1 MIEIARP
8 WMFALLV
15 ALPLLWLG
23 MRRSIAAWT
32 PPQRRI
38 CTAVRILLLAL
49 IVLALAGLRV
59 LRPSAETSVLF
70 VVDGSA
76 SVSPEAANSAREFV
90 AKALASKGRG
100 DSSGVIG
107 FSEKATL
114 WQPPAETAPLADWP
128 ILESRKATD
137 IGAALDFASALFPSD
152 QARRIILLS
161 DGNDTT
167 GRGWR
172 TAFSIGDRS
181 VDGPAAQFAEAR
193 SARRTRGNPA
203 SFEARRAV

>member
-32 PPQRRI
+32 SPQRRI

-59 LRPSAETSVLF
+59 LRPSAETAVLF

-90 AKALASKGRG
+90 AKALASKGGRFR
-100 DSSGVIG
+100 SFRPPSVV
-107 FSEKATL
+107 
-114 WQPPAETAPLADWP
+114 QPPFAHKQRKCCDCEPLP
-128 ILESRKATD
+128 
-137 IGAALDFASALFPSD
+137 
-152 QARRIILLS
+152 
-161 DGNDTT
+161 
-167 GRGWR
+167 
-172 TAFSIGDRS
+172 
-181 VDGPAAQFAEAR
+181 
-193 SARRTRGNPA
+193 
-203 SFEARRAV
+203 